1 MEVHC
6 ACPTFSTMIV
16 AISPMQAN
24 SQDTAVALLFAV
36 SDTLTV
42 L

>member
-6 ACPTFSTMIV
+6 ACPTFSTTIV
-16 AISPMQAN
+16 ARSPMQAN

-36 SDTLTV
+36 SYTLIV